1 MILTIIDNFKIAH
14 TWAKKVCMSDFF
26 KELIFKDKSG
36 EVFSNCST
44 GFLVEHAIKY
54 NNAKLSPEGSL
65 LVYTGKYTGRA
76 AEDKYIVFD
85 SETEKTIDWS
95 NNVRQLSN
103 STFES
108 LKNQIKDYWSQFP
121 KMYYSERNA
130 GAVSENALN
139 VELLTPSPNH
149 ALFFQHLLRH
159 DNFSSH
165 GMGKVKIYHAPTM
178 QIDFAK
184 YQLRSSAVIAT
195 NIKSKE
201 VIIIGTSYAGE
212 IKKSVFSIMNYLLP
226 EKKILPMH
234 AGANQAATGD
244 VSVFFGL
251 SGTGKTTLSTQ
262 EGRMLIGDDEH
273 GLNENNIFNFEGGC
287 YAKMYKITSES
298 EPGIYAASNRFGAIL
313 ENVVVDG
320 NNTPNYNDKS
330 LAENTRS
337 SYPLHYIQDVVKS
350 GVGTVPKQMFFL
362 SADAFGVLPPVSKLA
377 PEQAMYYFLSGYTA
391 RLAGTEIGLLE
402 PKATFSACFG
412 APFMIRP
419 AWEYADLLGAYLKAH
434 EISVWLIN
442 TGWTGGKAGVGQRFP
457 LKITRRII
465 DAIQAGELDKTKF
478 NQEQIFGLK
487 VPEKIQGVD
496 SKYLS
501 PQSSWSD
508 SDAYLIQAQELAKMF
523 HKNFEKFGSKAE
535 SIKVGGPLFN

>member
-1 MILTIIDNFKIAH
+1 
-14 TWAKKVCMSDFF
+14 MSSFMNEVVF
-26 KELIFKDKSG
+26 KEKSG
-36 EVFSNCST
+36 EIYQNCST

-54 NNAKLSPEGSL
+54 NNAKLTPEGSL

-85 SETEKTIDWS
+85 KQTENTIDWA

-103 STFES
+103 TTFDA
-108 LKNQIKDYWSQFP
+108 LKTLVKEYWSQFP
-121 KMYYSERNA
+121 RMYYSHRNC
-130 GAVSENALN
+130 GAFSENALS

-159 DNFSSH
+159 DNFTNC
-165 GMGKVKIYHAPTM
+165 GMGEVKIYHAPTL
-178 QIDFAK
+178 QLDFNK

-195 NIKSKE
+195 NISKRE

-226 EKKILPMH
+226 ENNILPMH
-234 AGANQAATGD
+234 AGANQASSGD

-262 EGRMLIGDDEH
+262 EGRLLIGDDEH
-273 GLNENNIFNFEGGC
+273 GLNDKNIFNFEGGC
-287 YAKMYKITSES
+287 YAKMYKITPES

-313 ENVVVDG
+313 ENVVTDK
-320 NNTPNYNDKS
+320 YNCPDYQDKS
-330 LAENTRS
+330 IAENTRS
-337 SYPLHYIQDVVKS
+337 SYPLEYIEAVVKS

-362 SADAFGVLPPVSKLA
+362 SADAFGVLPPVSKLN
-377 PEQAMYYFLSGYTA
+377 PTQAMYYFLSGYTA
-391 RLAGTEIGLLE
+391 RLAGTEVGLQE

-419 AWEYADLLGAYLKAH
+419 AWEYADLLGEYLKKHA
-434 EISVWLIN
+434 ISVWLIN

-465 DAIQAGELDKTKF
+465 DAIQSGELDKTNFIK
-478 NQEQIFGLK
+478 ERIFGLH
-487 VPEKIQGVD
+487 VPEKIEGID

-501 PQSSWSD
+501 PQSCWTD
-508 SDAYLIQAQELAKMF
+508 SDAYLVQAQELAKMF
-523 HKNFEKFGSKAE
+523 HKNFEKFGAKAE
-535 SIKVGGPLFN
+535 AIKAGGPSFN